1 MKVDKAAAEATV
13 LDLEGGV
20 HELRE
25 LWQDG
30 TKVLVW
36 LRHFG

>member
-1 MKVDKAAAEATV
+1 MKVDADAAKATV
-13 LDLEGGV
+13 LDLDGKA

-25 LWQDG
+25 LWKDG
-30 TKVLVW
+30 TTVLVW